1 MTNTAVKNKIVSL
14 EAQIQLL
21 KQAVSKQPDFDIDE
35 INWRKIKPFVKKERA
50 RLYKRLYG

>member
-1 MTNTAVKNKIVSL
+1 MTTVEVKNKIVNL
-14 EAQIQLL
+14 EAEIKLL

-35 INWRKIKPFVKKERA
+35 INWSKIKPFIKKERA